1 MRCSFTS
8 FHCNIRIQLTEFV
21 CLALFFCFRSF
32 RLHCSLRLLCCLPH
46 QQHFDWSQFQI
57 YFTFSDDSY
66 IKCQIISSFLERR
79 SKKNAHH
86 WRIHEKS
93 AFKNNSTTVYD
104 LLLHKSGL
112 VWAFRSVFLLD
123 LCYSFLWREFL
134 SFSCSSLC
142 AFFVFV
148 VAICDVPKFILFNK
162 CYACMN
168 TPG

>member
-1 MRCSFTS
+1 MFGSFLL
-8 FHCNIRIQLTEFV
+8 FPFV
-21 CLALFFCFRSF
+21 SLALLSPSF
-32 RLHCSLRLLCCLPH
+32 MLLASSAALRLITISKLFYIQRWFVH
-46 QQHFDWSQFQI
+46 QMSN
-57 YFTFSDDSY
+57 YFFVP
-66 IKCQIISSFLERR
+66 ILLERR